1 MSNAGKV
8 FLAIATAVTAAA
20 IALAIKRIMSSQL
33 SAIPSGA
40 IRHKDELTLADI
52 VMYFKNLDLDKTV
65 DTPFVSK
72 NLDKYKV
79 KLPEIPQS
87 GEQVLLVGVYE
98 EKSDILKDYIIV
110 YSQRYD
116 EALQEVLAKAVD
128 DVVALS

>member
-8 FLAIATAVTAAA
+8 FLAVAAAVTAAA

-33 SAIPSGA
+33 SAIPSGP

-65 DTPFVSK
+65 DTPFISK

-79 KLPEIPQS
+79 KLPEIPQT
-87 GEQVLLVGVYE
+87 GEQELLVGVY
-98 EKSDILKDYIIV
+98 
-110 YSQRYD
+110 
-116 EALQEVLAKAVD
+116 AVTYTQ
-128 DVVALS
+128 LTLPTIRLE

>member
-8 FLAIATAVTAAA
+8 FLAIAAAVTAAA

-52 VMYFKNLDLDKTV
+52 VMYFKNLDLDK
-65 DTPFVSK
+65 
-72 NLDKYKV
+72 
-79 KLPEIPQS
+79 S

>member
-8 FLAIATAVTAAA
+8 FFAIAAAVTAAA
-20 IALAIKRIMSSQL
+20 IALTIKRIMSSQL
-33 SAIPSGA
+33 SAIPSDA
-40 IRHKDELTLADI
+40 IRHIDELTLADI

-87 GEQVLLVGVYE
+87 GEHVLLVGVYE